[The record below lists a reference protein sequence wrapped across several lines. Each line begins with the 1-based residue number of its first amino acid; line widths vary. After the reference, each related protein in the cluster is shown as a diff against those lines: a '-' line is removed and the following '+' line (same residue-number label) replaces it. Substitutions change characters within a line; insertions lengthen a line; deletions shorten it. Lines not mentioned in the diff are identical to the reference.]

1 MVWTNF
7 CISAF
12 YVHNDSQRIKLFLIK
27 RQSVWTRTII
37 IIKTTR
43 MSAWHQGTQS
53 FVWRLCW
60 RSVHRYKSLTRSG
73 SLAISVVDGSRRGLT
88 SRFTSSNGY
97 RGYTLVYLSC
107 HWQHL
112 KVDLQFPWIVLQN
125 NEHMQTSY
133 TSWWFQPIWKTF
145 VKLNH
150 FLSIQKTL
158 KPPSIACI
166 HRNQI
171 HVQYNTDHVSTSGG
185 MAVGNCWSHWNFTGL
200 EVTAKDEG
208 TPLKN

>member
-1 MVWTNF
+1 MIFATVANPFGEAWLKVQVGPTALDALDAGRTKVFVIGSQHRCTFNRHIFMVRTNF

-12 YVHNDSQRIKLFLIK
+12 HVHNDSQRIKLFLIK

-112 KVDLQFPWIVLQN
+112 MVDHASSIKYLTRSSPISMN
-125 NEHMQTSY
+125 CTSKQRTY
-133 TSWWFQPIWKTF
+133 ANF
-145 VKLNH
+145 V
-150 FLSIQKTL
+150 
-158 KPPSIACI
+158 
-166 HRNQI
+166 
-171 HVQYNTDHVSTSGG
+171 Y
-185 MAVGNCWSHWNFTGL
+185 
-200 EVTAKDEG
+200 
-208 TPLKN
+208 